1 MSIILVDSM
10 IKVKIFTVGKCKEVW
25 LQEALAE
32 YEKRLSHKMEI
43 EWILVK
49 NDAELSDKLPR
60 NTPYICLDVKGELVD
75 SPTLAKKISSHSR
88 LHFVIGGPDG
98 IDPELL
104 SQSTWR
110 LSLSPLTFTHQ
121 MVRLLLI
128 EQLYRA
134 LEINAGSSY
143 HR

>member
-1 MSIILVDSM
+1 MF
-10 IKVKIFTVGKCKEVW
+10 KVKIFTVGKSREPW

-49 NDAELSDKLPR
+49 NDAELSEKLPR
-60 NTPYICLDVKGELVD
+60 NVPWICLDVKGELVD
-75 SPTLAKKISSHSR
+75 SPTLSKKILKSAR

-104 SQSTWR
+104 AKSAWR
-110 LSLSPLTFTHQ
+110 WSLSPLTFTHQ

-134 LEINAGSSY
+134 TEIDAGSAY